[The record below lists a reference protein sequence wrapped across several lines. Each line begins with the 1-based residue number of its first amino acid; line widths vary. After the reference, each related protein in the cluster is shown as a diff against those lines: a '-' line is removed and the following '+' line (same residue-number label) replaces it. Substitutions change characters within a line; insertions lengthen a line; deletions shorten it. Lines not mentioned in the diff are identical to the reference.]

1 MPGLRIEGNRLNACN
16 MPHARTNC
24 GLGHPTASDI
34 YVDPVVPPMTRMARA
49 ILGSISI
56 PAKILNYGVLP
67 QSFDVEAGSSWI
79 VHDTPPTVFY
89 VPNG

>member
-1 MPGLRIEGNRLNACN
+1 MAGLRIEDNWLDACN
-16 MPHARTNC
+16 VPHAGINC
-24 GLGHPTASDI
+24 GPDHPAASNI
-34 YVDPVVPPMTRMARA
+34 YVNPVVPPMTRMARA

-67 QSFDVEAGSSWI
+67 QSFDVKAGSSWI